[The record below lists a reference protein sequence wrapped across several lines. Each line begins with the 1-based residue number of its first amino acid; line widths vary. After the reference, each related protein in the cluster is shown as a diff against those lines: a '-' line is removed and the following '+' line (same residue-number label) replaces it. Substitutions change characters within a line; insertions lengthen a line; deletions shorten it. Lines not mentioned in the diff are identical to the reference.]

1 MKIRA
6 EYWLI
11 GGLFLFALLAFPAY
25 RNVHLLQ
32 SIVLSFCASI
42 GLIN

>member
-1 MKIRA
+1 MKLST

-11 GGLFLFALLAFPAY
+11 GVLLLFALLAFPAY

-32 SIVLSFCASI
+32 SIVLSFCASVGI
-42 GLIN
+42 I